1 MGGTIMPLIWAST
14 YLHENHIST
23 MNEYNED
30 QKKSLALYPKWSKD
44 HTLLSAYFRNPE
56 DFSLTDAGQAIA
68 AQKFGPHAT
77 HIWFSYIFQNAR
89 TEIIPILAITAI
101 ASGQFLEERKNI
113 TGVLSI
119 KKYVQK
125 KGTPVLPLARGVR
138 RKVRIWLASSVPK
151 NLEYDLLALVKKY
164 INE

>member
-1 MGGTIMPLIWAST
+1 MIEWVELLCHW
-14 YLHENHIST
+14 YERRHISMRT
-23 MNEYNED
+23 TSRQWMNIMRIR
-30 QKKSLALYPKWSKD
+30 K
-44 HTLLSAYFRNPE
+44 NPWRSIQSE
-56 DFSLTDAGQAIA
+56 VKIIRFSLRISEIQRISLSRMPGKLLQLKNSD
-68 AQKFGPHAT
+68 PMRHT
-77 HIWFSYIFQNAR
+77 HIFQNAR

-101 ASGQFLEERKNI
+101 ASGQSLEDRKKI
-113 TGVLSI
+113 LGVLSI
-119 KKYVQK
+119 KEYVQK